1 MLSKMRRLLY
11 EDEREKKRGEQRG
24 EGRGGGENEKTA
36 KRNRDAKRMRRSRPQ
51 HGRRTIT
58 AR

>member
-1 MLSKMRRLLY
+1 MLSKMKRVLY
-11 EDEREKKRGEQRG
+11 VDERKEERRKEKRER
-24 EGRGGGENEKTA
+24 ERENEKTA

>member
-11 EDEREKKRGEQRG
+11 EDEREKKRGEQRE
-24 EGRGGGENEKTA
+24 EGRGEKNEKTA

>member
-24 EGRGGGENEKTA
+24 EGRGGKNEKTA

>member
-24 EGRGGGENEKTA
+24 EGRGEKNEKTA

>member
-1 MLSKMRRLLY
+1 MLSKMKRVLY
-11 EDEREKKRGEQRG
+11 EDEREREK
-24 EGRGGGENEKTA
+24 EKTA

>member
-1 MLSKMRRLLY
+1 MLSKMKRVLY
-11 EDEREKKRGEQRG
+11 EDEREKRER
-24 EGRGGGENEKTA
+24 ENEKTA
-36 KRNRDAKRMRRSRPQ
+36 KRNRDAKRMRTSRPQ